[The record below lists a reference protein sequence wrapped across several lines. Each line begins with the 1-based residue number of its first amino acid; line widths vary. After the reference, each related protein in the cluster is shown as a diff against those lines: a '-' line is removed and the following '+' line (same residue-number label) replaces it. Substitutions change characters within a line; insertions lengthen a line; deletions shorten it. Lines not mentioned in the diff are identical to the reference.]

1 MLRRFGRQN
10 DDGRLK
16 AFEAEALPHLADLYR
31 IARWIVGGREDAED
45 LVQETLSEALRSFHN
60 YERGTNCRAWMT
72 KIMYHLNG
80 RRLRKLGRVKIV
92 NDTEEMIAETI
103 AFTPSIPATL
113 TDGDIIAAVLRI
125 PDSYRQIVLLAD
137 VEEFSYKEIADMVQ
151 IPIGTV
157 MSRLHR
163 GRKLLRIELAD
174 YEQERGQ
181 RRRAE
186 RGS

>member
-1 MLRRFGRQN
+1 MFNGKN
-10 DDGRLK
+10 DEARWE
-16 AFEAEALPHLADLYR
+16 AFEVEAVPHLQDLYR
-31 IARWIVGGREDAED
+31 IARWMVGGREDAED
-45 LVQETLSEALRSFHN
+45 LVQETMSEAMRSFHN

-103 AFTPSIPATL
+103 AFTPSIPPTL
-113 TDGDIIAAVLRI
+113 TDSDIISALMRI
-125 PDSYRQIVLLAD
+125 PDSFRQIVLLAD
-137 VEEFSYKEIADMVQ
+137 VEEFAYKEIAEMVQ

-163 GRKLLRIELAD
+163 GRKLLRMELSD
-174 YEQERGQ
+174 YEQERGK
-181 RRRAE
+181 RKAGVL
-186 RGS
+186 GS

>member
-1 MLRRFGRQN
+1 MLRILTRKN
-10 DDGRLK
+10 DDRQWE
-16 AFEAEALPHLADLYR
+16 AFEAEAVPHLPDLYR
-31 IARWIVGGREDAED
+31 FARWLVGDRDEAED
-45 LVQETLSEALRSFHN
+45 LVQETLSEAMRSFHN

-72 KIMYHLNG
+72 RIMYNLNG

-92 NDTEEMIAETI
+92 YDTEEMIAETI

-113 TDGDIIAAVLRI
+113 TDTDIISAVKRV

-137 VEEFSYKEIADMVQ
+137 VEEFSYKEIAEMVQ

-163 GRKLLRIELAD
+163 GRKLLRMELSE

-181 RRRAE
+181 RNARVL
-186 RGS
+186 GS

>member
-1 MLRRFGRQN
+1 MLRILTGKN
-10 DDGRLK
+10 DDRLWE
-16 AFEAEALPHLADLYR
+16 AFEAEAVPHLPDLYR
-31 IARWIVGGREDAED
+31 FARWLVGAREDAED
-45 LVQETLSEALRSFHN
+45 LVQETLSEAMRSFHN

-72 KIMYHLNG
+72 KIMYNLNG

-92 NDTEEMIAETI
+92 NDTDEMIAETI

-113 TDGDIIAAVLRI
+113 TDSDIISAVQRV
-125 PDSYRQIVLLAD
+125 PEAYRQIVLLAD
-137 VEEFSYKEIADMVQ
+137 VEEFAYKEIAEMVQ

-163 GRKLLRIELAD
+163 GRKLLRMELAE

-181 RRRAE
+181 V
-186 RGS
+186 RGSIR